1 MVAERYDSERLICV
15 RQLQE
20 KVSMPN
26 YIKRIKISGFKRF
39 QRLEADFVPGM
50 NIIIGENEAG
60 KSTVLEAISLVLR
73 QDFKNADN
81 SMWYDLLNSKQ
92 IEGYKNNPSFLTL
105 PRILIELEFSLD
117 DKARNAP
124 TFKGENYGDEKGPS
138 AYGIVFKYEP
148 HADYRAVI
156 EGMVSADNIPLE
168 YYKPTWTTFQGLA
181 YVMQRRPLGFLAIDI
196 AGSYKNS
203 PYASFIRTM
212 FNSAVAETERL
223 KAKCGFRAGVHAI
236 EGGLG
241 LDSID
246 DKRKF
251 GFHDQRLVLENFLT
265 IKEGE
270 IPIEN
275 KGKGMESLIKMK
287 LALQQSVAKNI
298 EVITVEEPENHL
310 SYTNMRE
317 MLTQI
322 SSKSKDVQ
330 MILSTH
336 SNMIVSGLG
345 LDNVRWFQSI
355 GEHSFKLIPLP
366 DVSSDTANYFRH
378 IGNNSLLDFILA
390 KKVALVE
397 GPTEYMLFP
406 YFFER
411 EMGYTLDS
419 KKIAVISCNGV
430 SYKRY
435 LEIAENTGKKVA
447 VLTDN
452 DESLKKIKEID
463 DYNGKS
469 RRLQCRIFTDRDE
482 KTGWTWEV
490 CFYRDNKG
498 ILDKLIKLD
507 PNCEYLYHKRTDL
520 SKTLGKMLN
529 NKVSTAAQMLDYDKT
544 SETKFMLPEY
554 VKEAIEWL
562 GE

>member
-1 MVAERYDSERLICV
+1 MS
-15 RQLQE
+15 
-20 KVSMPN
+20 N
-26 YIKRIKISGFKRF
+26 YIKRVKINGFKRF
-39 QRLEADFVPGM
+39 KNLEADFSPGM

-73 QDFKNADN
+73 QDYKNADN
-81 SMWYDLLNSKQ
+81 SMWYDLLNSTQ
-92 IEGYKNNPSFLTL
+92 IQDYKKNPSFLTL
-105 PRILIELEFSLD
+105 PKILIELEFSLD
-117 DKARNAP
+117 DKTKNAP
-124 TFKGENYGDEKGPS
+124 IFKGENYGDEKGPP

-148 HADYRAVI
+148 HTDYRGVI
-156 EGMVSADNIPLE
+156 EEIASPDNLPLE

-196 AGSYKNS
+196 TGSYKNS
-203 PYASFIRTM
+203 PYASFTRTM
-212 FNSAVAETERL
+212 FTNTVAEAGRL
-223 KAKCGFRAGVHAI
+223 KAKCGFRNGVHAI
-236 EGGLG
+236 EDKLG
-241 LDSID
+241 LDAID

-265 IKEGE
+265 IKEAE

-287 LALQQSVAKNI
+287 LALQQSERKNI

-330 MILSTH
+330 LILSTH

-345 LDNVRWFQSI
+345 LDNVRWFQSV
-355 GEHSFKLIPLP
+355 GKDSSKLTPLP
-366 DVSSDTANYFRH
+366 DVSPDTANYFRY
-378 IGNNSLLDFILA
+378 IGNNSLLDFVLA
-390 KKVALVE
+390 TTVVLVE

-406 YFFER
+406 YFFKR
-411 EMGYTLDS
+411 ENGYSLDS

-452 DESLKKIKEID
+452 DESSTKIKEVD
-463 DYNGKS
+463 DYNNES
-469 RRLQCRIFTDRDE
+469 ERHQCRIFTDKD
-482 KTGWTWEV
+482 KKNGWTWEV
-490 CFYRDNKG
+490 CFYRENKSA
-498 ILDKLIKLD
+498 LDQLIEVD
-507 PNCEYLYHKRTDL
+507 PKCEYSYHKRTDL

-529 NKVSTAAQMLDYDKT
+529 NKVSTAALMLDYDKT
-544 SETKFMLPEY
+544 SKTKLILPQY

-562 GE
+562 AK

>member
-1 MVAERYDSERLICV
+1 
-15 RQLQE
+15 
-20 KVSMPN
+20 MPN
-26 YIKRIKISGFKRF
+26 YIKRIMISGFKRF
-39 QRLEADFVPGM
+39 QRLEADFAPGM

-60 KSTVLEAISLVLR
+60 KSTVLDAISLVLR

-81 SMWYDLLNSKQ
+81 SMWFDLLNSKQ
-92 IEGYKNNPSFLTL
+92 IAGYKNNPSFLTL
-105 PRILIELEFSLD
+105 PRISIELEFSLD
-117 DKARNAP
+117 DKMKNAP
-124 TFKGENYGDEKGPS
+124 TFKGENYGDEKGPP

-148 HADYRAVI
+148 HTDYRAVI
-156 EGMVSADNIPLE
+156 EEIVSADNIPLE
-168 YYKPTWTTFQGLA
+168 YYKPTWTTFQGSA

-196 AGSYKNS
+196 AGSYKSS
-203 PYASFIRTM
+203 PYASFTRTM
-212 FNSAVAETERL
+212 FNSTIAEAGRL
-223 KAKCGFRAGVHAI
+223 KAKCGFRNGVHAI
-236 EGGLG
+236 EGILG
-241 LDSID
+241 LDAID

-265 IKEGE
+265 IKEDD

-275 KGKGMESLIKMK
+275 KGKGMESLIKMR
-287 LALQQSVAKNI
+287 LALQQSACKNI

-355 GEHSFKLIPLP
+355 GRDSSRLTPLP
-366 DVSSDTANYFRH
+366 DVSPDTVNFFRH

-390 KKVALVE
+390 TRVVLVE

-411 EMGYTLDS
+411 EKGYSLDS

-452 DESLKKIKEID
+452 DESIDKINEITKYRQD
-463 DYNGKS
+463 KS
-469 RRLQCRIFTDRDE
+469 HPLCRIFTDTDDVS
-482 KTGWTWEV
+482 GWTWEA
-490 CFYRDNKG
+490 CFYRDNQ
-498 ILDKLIKLD
+498 IALDELIQAD
-507 PNCEYLYHKRTDL
+507 PKYEYVFHKRTNL
-520 SKTLGKMLN
+520 PRTLGKMLK
-529 NKVSTAAQMLDYDKT
+529 NKVWAASKMLDNDKK
-544 SETKFMLPEY
+544 SKTKFVLPKY
-554 VKEAIEWL
+554 VQEAINWL
-562 GE
+562 AE

>member
-1 MVAERYDSERLICV
+1 MF
-15 RQLQE
+15 
-20 KVSMPN
+20 N
-26 YIKRIKISGFKRF
+26 YIKRIKIKGFKRF
-39 QRLEADFVPGM
+39 QNLEAEFSQGM

-73 QDFKNADN
+73 QDYKNADN
-81 SMWYDLLNSKQ
+81 SMWHDLLNSAQ
-92 IEGYKNNPSFLTL
+92 IKNYEENPSFLTL

-117 DKARNAP
+117 DKVKNAP
-124 TFKGENYGDEKGPS
+124 LFKGENYGDEKGPP

-156 EGMVSADNIPLE
+156 EEIVSAENISLE
-168 YYKPTWTTFQGLA
+168 YYKPTWTTFQGAA
-181 YVMQRRPLGFLAIDI
+181 YAMQRRPLGFLAIDI
-196 AGSYKNS
+196 AGSYKSS
-203 PYASFIRTM
+203 PYASFTRTM
-212 FNSAVAETERL
+212 FNNTVAEAGRL
-223 KAKCGFRAGVHAI
+223 KAKCGFRNKVHAI
-236 EGGLG
+236 ECELG
-241 LDSID
+241 LDGID

-265 IKEGE
+265 IKEDE

-287 LALQQSVAKNI
+287 LALQQAECKNI

-330 MILSTH
+330 LILSTH

-345 LDNVRWFQSI
+345 LDNVRWFQSV
-355 GEHSFKLIPLP
+355 GKDSSKLIPLP
-366 DVSSDTANYFRH
+366 DVSPDTANYFRY

-390 KKVALVE
+390 TTVVLVE

-411 EMGYTLDS
+411 EKGYSLDS
-419 KKIAVISCNGV
+419 KRIAVISCNGV

-452 DESLKKIKEID
+452 DESVDKINEITKYRQD
-463 DYNGKS
+463 NAHS
-469 RRLQCRIFTDRDE
+469 LCRIFTDTDDVS
-482 KTGWTWEV
+482 GWTWEA
-490 CFYRDNKG
+490 CFYRDNQ
-498 ILDKLIKLD
+498 IALDKLIEAD
-507 PNCEYLYHKRTDL
+507 PKYEYAFHKRTDL
-520 SKTLGKMLN
+520 PKTLGKMLN
-529 NKVSTAAQMLDYDKT
+529 NKVWAASKMLDNDKI
-544 SETKFMLPEY
+544 SKTKFVLPKY
-554 VKEAIEWL
+554 VQEAINWL
-562 GE
+562 AE

>member
-1 MVAERYDSERLICV
+1 M
-15 RQLQE
+15 Q
-20 KVSMPN
+20 N
-26 YIKRIKISGFKRF
+26 YIKRLTLSGFKRF
-39 QRLEADFVPGM
+39 RHLEAGFKPGM

-81 SMWYDLLNSKQ
+81 SMWYDLLNSEQ
-92 IEGYKNNPSFLTL
+92 IEDYKANPSFLTL

-117 DKARNAP
+117 DKAKNAP
-124 TFKGENYGDEKGPS
+124 NFKGENYGDENGPP

-148 HADYRAVI
+148 HADYRTVI
-156 EGMVSADNIPLE
+156 EEMVSADNIPLE
-168 YYKPTWTTFQGLA
+168 YYKPTWTTFQGLS
-181 YVMQRRPLGFLAIDI
+181 YVMQRRPLRFLAIDT
-196 AGSYKNS
+196 AVGYKNP
-203 PYASFIRTM
+203 PYTTFTRTM
-212 FNSAVAETERL
+212 FNSAVAESGRL
-223 KAKCGFRAGVHAI
+223 RAKCAFRAGVHTI

-241 LDSID
+241 LGFID
-246 DKRKF
+246 AKRKF
-251 GFHDQRLVLENFLT
+251 GFHEQRLVLENFLT
-265 IKEGE
+265 IKEDE
-270 IPIEN
+270 IPIES
-275 KGKGMESLIKMK
+275 KGKGLESLIKMK
-287 LALQQSVAKNI
+287 LALQQSDGKNI

-317 MLTQI
+317 MLAQI
-322 SSKSKDVQ
+322 SSKRDDVQ

-355 GEHSFKLIPLP
+355 DEGSYKLTPLP
-366 DVSSDTANYFRH
+366 AVSSTTANYFRH

-390 KKVALVE
+390 TTVVLVE

-411 EMGYTLDS
+411 EKGNSLDRE
-419 KKIAVISCNGV
+419 KIAVISCNGV

-435 LEIAENTGKKVA
+435 LEIAENTDKKVA

-452 DESLKKIKEID
+452 DESLNKIKEVD
-463 DYNGKS
+463 DYNDDPGHS
-469 RRLQCRIFTDRDE
+469 QCRIFTDRDE
-482 KTGWTWEV
+482 KSGWTWEV

-498 ILDKLIKLD
+498 ILDQLIKVD
-507 PNCEYLYHKRTDL
+507 PKCEYSYHKRTDL

-544 SETKFMLPEY
+544 NKNKLTLPRY

-562 GE
+562 GK